1 MEALEA
7 TIRLSPHPTS
17 ARAAREFV
25 AETLLRWGHPE
36 RTEAA
41 VLLTSEL
48 VTNAILHAR
57 TQVAVT
63 IHQLDSSLRVSVLDE
78 SVEQPSRR
86 DDTDHLAGGRGLKL
100 VEAVATSWGVTPED
114 QGKAVWFELG

>member
-1 MEALEA
+1 MEA

-25 AETLLRWGHPE
+25 ADTLVRWGRPGQ
-36 RTEAA
+36 TEAA

-48 VTNAILHAR
+48 VTNAIVHAR

-63 IHQLDSSLRVSVLDE
+63 VHLMDESLRVYVLDE
-78 SVEQPSRR
+78 STHQPSPRS
-86 DDTDHLAGGRGLKL
+86 DGDQLAGGRGLKL
-100 VEAVATSWGVTPED
+100 VEALAASWGVSPEA
-114 QGKAVWFELG
+114 QGKAVWFELA

>member
-1 MEALEA
+1 MEA
-7 TIRLSPHPTS
+7 TTRLSPHPTS

-25 AETLLRWGHPE
+25 AETLRRWGRPE

-63 IHQLDSSLRVSVLDE
+63 IHQLESSLRVSVLDE
-78 SVEQPSRR
+78 SAEQPSRR

-100 VEAVATSWGVTPED
+100 VEAVATSWGVSPEG
-114 QGKAVWFELG
+114 QGKAVWFELA

>member
-1 MEALEA
+1 MEAS
-7 TIRLSPHPTS
+7 IRLSPHPTS

-25 AETLLRWGHPE
+25 ADTLLRWGRPE

-63 IHQLDSSLRVSVLDE
+63 VHQLGSSLRVYVLDE
-78 SVEQPSRR
+78 STEQPRSRG
-86 DDTDHLAGGRGLKL
+86 DSDELAGGRGLKL
-100 VEAVATSWGVTPED
+100 VEAVATSWGVSPEGH
-114 QGKAVWFELG
+114 GKAVWFELA

>member
-1 MEALEA
+1 MEA

-25 AETLLRWGHPE
+25 AGTLLRWG
-36 RTEAA
+36 RRDQTEAA

-48 VTNAILHAR
+48 VTNAIIHAR

-63 IHQLDSSLRVSVLDE
+63 MRLADEALRVVVHDE
-78 SVEQPSRR
+78 SKEHPNRR
-86 DDTDHLAGGRGLKL
+86 SETDELAGGRGLKL
-100 VEAVATSWGVTPED
+100 VDALAASWGVAPEGK
-114 QGKAVWFELG
+114 GKAVWFELA

>member
-1 MEALEA
+1 MEA

-25 AETLLRWGHPE
+25 DQTLNGWGRPE
-36 RTEAA
+36 QTEAA

-48 VTNAILHAR
+48 VTNAIIHAR

-63 IHQLDSSLRVSVLDE
+63 VRAADEGLRVMVVDE
-78 SVEQPSRR
+78 SEEQPSPRWE
-86 DDTDHLAGGRGLKL
+86 TDELGGGRGLKL
-100 VEAVATSWGVTPED
+100 VDALAASWGVAPEAG
-114 QGKAVWFELG
+114 GKAVWFELA